1 MKAQTILA
9 IACLALLLSAEP
21 ASAREIARAQIEYSV
36 TVSVHEDVRPRL
48 TKEDAEEILEGASN
62 LLSHCN
68 VRFKLTAPIQTFGSP
83 PAVIR
88 TRAQRNAVYGVDAH
102 IKVVGEI
109 KFCRPDLGLDIFNGC
124 AFPRTKGRKSM
135 IVTHARAATAPLRSI
150 LWAHEFGHR
159 TGLQHRAD
167 SDALMTSCPN
177 LFGHQV
183 QVNEDE
189 CRCFRLG
196 PGGCTKP
203 PVRPRCADSQ

>member
-1 MKAQTILA
+1 MSKKSWRARHR
-9 IACLALLLSAEP
+9 SAERQQLQRDVQTEWSSP
-21 ASAREIARAQIEYSV
+21 NLRIAR
-36 TVSVHEDVRPRL
+36 T
-48 TKEDAEEILEGASN
+48 
-62 LLSHCN
+62 
-68 VRFKLTAPIQTFGSP
+68 

-88 TRAQRNAVYGVDAH
+88 TEAQRDAVYRVDAD

-109 KFCRPDLGLDIFNGC
+109 KFCRPDLGLDFFNGC
-124 AFPRTKGRKSM
+124 AFPRSMGRKSM
-135 IVTHARAATAPLRSI
+135 IVTHARAATVPLRSI

-196 PGGCTKP
+196 PGGCTRP